1 MKGLRNRRSLVALA
15 VVILAAGA
23 TAATFALT
31 RGGERDAGAALAAKV
46 DKISKIHLDKFLSDP
61 DQRDTAGHANL
72 ASPASWAEQQ
82 IRNLAYP
89 SNTIS
94 ASEVN
99 AVRNAY
105 LNHYAGSHATNPAA
119 SWNLVGPTTSTQP
132 AVLNSFD
139 GYIDAFDSSTDT
151 GFAQNDFQVSGRDT
165 AIALNTSTCNDSS
178 CQAWVAAAGGGIWEN
193 DNILDSNSPWTFES
207 ASFGSNN
214 IGTLVYNSR
223 NHTLYAGT
231 GEPNISADSGAGV
244 GIYVSHNLGHT
255 WSLLPGSPSKMNNR
269 AVSSI
274 AFTNSANTFYV
285 GTVRSV
291 HGVTATSGGAVSITP
306 GAPQV
311 GLYKTTNGGL
321 TFTLVWG
328 GMTTSGTGTDPD
340 LSGVYRGVNKI
351 QIDTHG
357 VVYAA
362 SLGEGIWRSSDG
374 GANWEQV
381 FASQSFPSNTSRT
394 EFALNSVAGATRI
407 YVGDGAP
414 SDNPDATAVYRA
426 DGIDTTAASDLTDG
440 NGGTNPGYT
449 ELTDTSGDVTSPGY
463 GTYDYCEGQCWYD
476 NFVYS
481 PPGYPN
487 MVYVGGSMDYGAW
500 YAYGGRSVLLSQDA
514 GATFTDQSV
523 SDDGVVGIHPDQHAF
538 ITVPEYPLRWV
549 EGSDGGVTYSSG
561 VETND
566 ASPWCDN
573 TYTYFGSD
581 YGDACSNLHQ
591 AVPTSIYTANAGL
604 STLQFQ
610 NVAVNPNGCGG
621 PAHHHTNCTD
631 AQLIGGTQDNGTWL
645 GYQNDS
651 SWTATMYGDG
661 GIATFDAPGGNS
673 CYMMNEFYDQY
684 TDGNFECGD
693 PTAWVILSGPFFAS
707 GESSEFYKPQISD
720 TTSPGTFFVGLQ
732 SVWRTQDYGGDQST
746 LEANCPEFT
755 TSGADPNCGDFVAL
769 GSTDGAGGAGTAGDL
784 TRSALGTRSGG
795 VISALARGSDSA
807 TLWAATSTGRL
818 FVTKNADAPF
828 TASVTYTRLD
838 TASSPGRSISGIVVD
853 QSNPNRAW
861 VSYDGFN
868 ASTPTTPGHVF
879 QVVYNPSTHT
889 ATWTD
894 LDPAS
899 GGPLGDLP
907 VTFLAR
913 DGSTGTLY
921 AATDFTVLATKQ
933 KANGS
938 YTTTWTKAA
947 SGMPMVEVPW
957 LAIDQTNHVLY
968 AATHGRGI
976 WSLSLGGAG

>member
-1 MKGLRNRRSLVALA
+1 MKGLRNRRSRVALA
-15 VVILAAGA
+15 VIIVAAGA

-31 RGGERDAGAALAAKV
+31 HGGGPSLSALAAKV
-46 DKISKIHLDKFLSDP
+46 HVDKFVADP

-105 LNHYAGSHATNPAA
+105 MNHYAGSHATNPAA
-119 SWNLVGPTTSTQP
+119 TWNLVGPSTSTQP

-139 GYIDAFDSSTDT
+139 GYFTCFDSSTDT
-151 GFAQNDFQVSGRDT
+151 GLCQNDFQVSGRET
-165 AIALNTSTCNDSS
+165 AIAVNTTTCNDSS
-178 CQAWVAAAGGGIWEN
+178 CQAWIAAAGGGIWEN
-193 DNILDSNSPWTFES
+193 DNVLDPSSTWTFES

-214 IGTLVYNSR
+214 IGTLVYNQK
-223 NHTLYAGT
+223 NHSLYAGT
-231 GEPNISADSGAGV
+231 GEGNVSADSGAGV
-244 GIYVSHNLGHT
+244 GIYVSHNLGHS
-255 WSLLPGSPSKMNNR
+255 WSLLPGSPSTMNYR

-291 HGVTATSGGAVSITP
+291 HGVTGTTGGAVSLTP

-340 LSGVYRGVNKI
+340 LSGAYRGVNKI
-351 QIDTHG
+351 QIDSHG
-357 VVYAA
+357 VIYAG
-362 SLGEGIWRSSDG
+362 SFGEGIWRSSDG
-374 GANWEQV
+374 GSNWEQV
-381 FASQSFPSNTSRT
+381 FASQSYPSNTSRT

-407 YVGDGAP
+407 YVGDGSPGDDPA
-414 SDNPDATAVYRA
+414 NTAVYRA
-426 DGIDTTAASDLTDG
+426 DGIDSMAASDLTNG
-440 NGGTNPGYT
+440 NGDTNPGYT
-449 ELTDTSGDVTSPGY
+449 LLTSSDPSSPQY

-500 YAYGGRSVLLSQDA
+500 FAYGGRSVLLSQDA

-523 SDDGVVGIHPDQHAF
+523 SDDGVVGLHPDQHAF
-538 ITVPEYPLRWV
+538 ITDPANPLRWF
-549 EGSDGGVTYSSG
+549 EGSDGGFTYSSG
-561 VETND
+561 SEVND
-566 ASPWCDN
+566 ASSWCSN
-573 TYTYFGSD
+573 TDYFASTYPEY
-581 YGDACSNLHQ
+581 YGGDDLICNNLHQ
-591 AVPTSIYTANAGL
+591 DVPTSIYTANAGL

-610 NVAVNPNGCGG
+610 NVAVNPNASCG
-621 PAHHHTNCTD
+621 PAHHNTCTD
-631 AQLIGGTQDNGTWL
+631 PGAELIGGTQDNGTWL
-645 GYQNDS
+645 GYQNNA
-651 SWTATMYGDG
+651 SWSATMYGDG

-746 LEANCPEFT
+746 LESNCPEFT
-755 TSGADPNCGDFVAL
+755 TSGSDPSCGDFVAL
-769 GSTDGAGGAGTAGDL
+769 GDATGSGGAGSSSDL
-784 TRSALGTRSGG
+784 TRSALGDRSGG
-795 VISALARGSDSA
+795 VISALGRGGDA
-807 TLWAATSTGRL
+807 GTLWAATSAGRL
-818 FVTKNADAPF
+818 FITQNADDPALGN
-828 TASVTYTRLD
+828 VTFRRIDNST
-838 TASSPGRSISGIVVD
+838 TPTRSISGIVVD
-853 QSNPNRAW
+853 QSNPNKAW

-879 QVVYNPSTHT
+879 QVVYNPGTQT

-913 DGSTGTLY
+913 DNSTGTLY
-921 AATDFTVLATKQ
+921 AATDFTVLASK
-933 KANGS
+933 KRPNGS

-976 WSLSLGGAG
+976 WSLNLSGGGSG